1 MSDQKTSIAT
11 ETTATS
17 ETTEATEATEAT
29 ETTETGRHEGEAA
42 AIAAMAAG
50 AGIGKP
56 NTIQSLSGEL
66 RTLGLREGQILLVHS
81 SLRALGWTC
90 GGIQALIMSLLE
102 AVGPEGTLVMP
113 AHSGDYSDP
122 GLWEN
127 PPVPEPWQEYIRE
140 TMPAWRAD
148 LSPTRGVGTVPEVFR
163 SMSGVKRSEHPQVSF
178 CAFGPQAD
186 LITRDHKL
194 APDLGE
200 GSPLAR
206 LYELD
211 ASILML
217 GTGYETCTSLHLA
230 EHRAS
235 WPGKGTVRQ
244 GAPVM
249 LEGRRQWVW
258 FDIVDTDTDDF
269 AACGADFQRDRP
281 EAIAPGL
288 VGLAECR
295 LVSLRALVDY
305 AVPWFARHRT
315 STRTS

>member
-1 MSDQKTSIAT
+1 MSDQKTTITT
-11 ETTATS
+11 ETT
-17 ETTEATEATEAT
+17 ETTEATEIT
-29 ETTETGRHEGEAA
+29 ETRRHEGEAA
-42 AIAAMAAG
+42 AIALMESQG
-50 AGIGKP
+50 RP
-56 NTIQSLSGEL
+56 NTVHSLAGQL
-66 RTLGLREGQILLVHS
+66 RTLGVREGQILLVHS

-90 GGIQALIMSLLE
+90 GGIQAVIMSLME
-102 AVGPEGTLVMP
+102 AVGPTGTIVMP

-148 LSPTRGVGTVPEVFR
+148 LSPTRGVGSIPEVFR
-163 SMSGVKRSEHPQVSF
+163 SMTGVKRSEHPQVSF
-178 CAFGPQAD
+178 SAYGPQAD
-186 LITRDHKL
+186 FITSGHRLDS
-194 APDLGE
+194 DLGE

-211 ASILML
+211 AGILLL
-217 GTGYETCTSLHLA
+217 GTGYDTCTSLHLA

-235 WPGKGTVRQ
+235 WPGKCTVRQ
-244 GAPVM
+244 GAPIM
-249 LEGRRQWVW
+249 KDGKRQWVW
-258 FDIVDTDTDDF
+258 FDCVDTDTDDF

-295 LVSLRALVDY
+295 LVSLRTLVDY
-305 AVPWFARHRT
+305 AVPWFAEHRT